1 MEATLMLFGAANH
14 LGWVRSAND
23 DLRLA
28 LDMVELARGRLLAE
42 SQNLSEEVSSQE
54 RS

>member
-1 MEATLMLFGAANH
+1 MEATAMLYGAVNH
-14 LGWVRSAND
+14 LGWVRSADD

-54 RS
+54 E